1 MSRYLVVSD
10 CYPADLS
17 HGRTLRVHHLC
28 LELARKHECYLV
40 DFEGKGEAAASGMFA
55 GRISLP
61 PVPAKSHRS
70 LRRMFRMSNARYLEL
85 SSPKWWKQAV
95 HDCQVAFDR
104 WECSAALSFAPSIAE
119 VTAALNGFRVLD
131 WLDSAT
137 LTYRRRLAV
146 SGTGRTLPERWIAGL
161 QARRQRQREAAL
173 VNCFDLTVTI
183 AEPDRRVLLDVAGIE
198 PERVR
203 VVPNGVD
210 EKALCAGADRPPPG
224 RSIIFWGNLD
234 FPPNASAV
242 RWFYRSVWQPHLVG
256 RGLEWHIAGAGAAAD
271 IKALAS
277 EPGIILHGFV
287 DDLYGLARQQ
297 GLMVNPMVEGS
308 GLKNK
313 VLESFAIGLP
323 VVSTSM
329 GMEAIDAEDGRYC
342 RIADGPAEF
351 AAAVLDLLSRPAH
364 AEALSVAARQ
374 LVYSRYTWTVAG
386 EALAEILGVAGD
398 HRVQA
403 SAA

>member
-1 MSRYLVVSD
+1 M
-10 CYPADLS
+10 
-17 HGRTLRVHHLC
+17 
-28 LELARKHECYLV
+28 
-40 DFEGKGEAAASGMFA
+40 AA
-55 GRISLP
+55 
-61 PVPAKSHRS
+61 
-70 LRRMFRMSNARYLEL
+70 
-85 SSPKWWKQAV
+85 
-95 HDCQVAFDR
+95 
-104 WECSAALSFAPSIAE
+104 
-119 VTAALNGFRVLD
+119 
-131 WLDSAT
+131 
-137 LTYRRRLAV
+137 
-146 SGTGRTLPERWIAGL
+146 L
-161 QARRQRQREAAL
+161 QARRQREREAAL

-183 AEPDRRVLLDVAGIE
+183 AEPDRRVLLDVAGIA

-210 EKALCAGADRPPPG
+210 ENALCAGADSLPRG
-224 RSIIFWGNLD
+224 QSIIFWGNLD

-242 RWFYRSVWQPHLVG
+242 RWFHRSVWQPHLAG
-256 RGLEWHIAGAGAAAD
+256 RGLEWHIAGAGATAD
-271 IKALAS
+271 IKALRS

-287 DDLYGLARQQ
+287 DDLYGLARRQ

-374 LVYSRYTWTVAG
+374 LVYSRYTWAVAG
-386 EALAEILGVAGD
+386 QALAELLGVAGD
-398 HRVQA
+398 RRVQA